1 MAVTFPDKQKWVA
14 SLEAAIKSL
23 QRVDATFKRTVSYHQ
38 FLSHEVIHEFDLE
51 INKVNFFVK
60 FFILQKLQE
69 FRVLE
74 LKGDRRLELNCTLIV
89 SNHVSLSS
97 ILSTMLSIN
106 VHVTSRYL
114 LVQASIRPVMS

>member
-23 QRVDATFKRTVSYHQ
+23 QRVEATFKRTVSYHQ
-38 FLSHEVIHEFDLE
+38 FLSQKVIHGFILE
-51 INKVNFFVK
+51 INKVNYFLEI
-60 FFILQKLQE
+60 FIHQKLQE

-89 SNHVSLSS
+89 SNHVSQTF
-97 ILSTMLSIN
+97 IFKH
-106 VHVTSRYL
+106 HVIY
-114 LVQASIRPVMS
+114 